1 MNRLKRRR
9 RLPTGIIVYSK
20 RIKMKLRN
28 LFKSK
33 EFRNE
38 VTISEIKHKIF
49 TGIIKEYDE
58 IIEKRIKSDDYRN
71 QIILVDRVEYLSIIY
86 AFKYRISIHITF
98 PFPFP
103 FPGESDNTFFYPGSP
118 IIIKIDPA
126 IERNKKLD
134 QILNG

>member
-1 MNRLKRRR
+1 
-9 RLPTGIIVYSK
+9 
-20 RIKMKLRN
+20 MKLRN

-38 VTISEIKHKIF
+38 VTISEIKHKILI
-49 TGIIKEYDE
+49 GIIKEYDE

-86 AFKYRISIHITF
+86 AFKYLSIYFTI
-98 PFPFP
+98 
-103 FPGESDNTFFYPGSP
+103 PGESDNTFFYPGSP